1 MHRSVVSTAAAL
13 LLLLG
18 AHGVAEAQH
27 RPRERRPGRRPPVV
41 VIERRE
47 AQRPSLGVEFGV
59 RGGYDFDDEA
69 GSAGAQLRIPL
80 ARPIHLAPSGD
91 VYFGDARTDWQLNA
105 DLVVRP
111 ALLGGLYAGVGG
123 ALVRRDFDD
132 TDERDTKA
140 GYNLLVGLRSGRIA
154 GTNVRPFAEAR
165 WTDAGDY
172 SPFRLVAG
180 IDVPISGRR

>member
-13 LLLLG
+13 LLIVT
-18 AHGVAEAQH
+18 AHGVAEPQR
-27 RPRERRPGRRPPVV
+27 RPPERRPTRRPPVV

-47 AQRPSLGVEFGV
+47 ARQPSLGVEFGV
-59 RGGYDFDDEA
+59 RGGYDFEDDV

-80 ARPIHLAPSGD
+80 ARPLHLAPSAD
-91 VYFGDARTDWQLNA
+91 VYFGDARTDWQLNT

-111 ALLGGLYAGVGG
+111 ALLGGVYAGIGG

-132 TDERDTKA
+132 TGEQDTKA
-140 GYNLLVGLRSGRIA
+140 GYNLLVGLRSNRIA
-154 GTNVRPFAEAR
+154 GTSVRPFAEAR
-165 WTDAGDY
+165 WTHTSDY